1 MPPLRPASY
10 LRYRGYVCPSCIA
23 KLQAPRKPP
32 WLIRNAASQASQNG
46 CGEGVRQNKTQH
58 GAQPPEDK
66 LAVKRF
72 QEAPDG
78 TLEEFDDLREE
89 TIGELKSRI
98 ATLEADL
105 KKFNFGDLAR
115 EKEFINELLSSTG
128 DPGGAIFKKPS
139 PSKQV
144 LQGSWRLGA
153 NKSRRIPPFQSSR

>member
-1 MPPLRPASY
+1 M
-10 LRYRGYVCPSCIA
+10 
-23 KLQAPRKPP
+23 
-32 WLIRNAASQASQNG
+32 
-46 CGEGVRQNKTQH
+46 
-58 GAQPPEDK
+58 
-66 LAVKRF
+66 VKRF

-78 TLEEFDDLREE
+78 TLEEFDDLGEE

-139 PSKQV
+139 PSKQA
-144 LQGSWRLGA
+144 LQESWRLSA
-153 NKSRRIPPFQSSR
+153 NKSRRTPPSQSSR

>member
-32 WLIRNAASQASQNG
+32 WLTRNSTSQASQNG
-46 CGEGVRQNKTQH
+46 RGEGVRQSKTQP
-58 GAQPPEDK
+58 GAQQPVDK
-66 LAVKRF
+66 LVVRRF

-78 TLEEFDDLREE
+78 TLEEIHDLGEE
-89 TIGELKSRI
+89 TIEELKSKI

-128 DPGGAIFKKPS
+128 DPGGAISKKPS
-139 PSKQV
+139 PGKQSPTIFGG
-144 LQGSWRLGA
+144 LSA
-153 NKSRRIPPFQSSR
+153 N